1 MRHMAATDET
11 GSLRT
16 SKVSS
21 MSAAES
27 RVALKKPDFEILV
40 EKPPA
45 GLIRRYFT
53 TQRHMIGLAL
63 GGLVSHVRNRRQM
76 PGKKRQRLLFLRF
89 LAFFAR
95 LFLDRS
101 MANQSFPVQLRRR
114 LEILGPTYI
123 KLGQVLSLR
132 EDILPEPITNELKN
146 LLDRLPIVRFE
157 RYKELLEEGLGR
169 PVSAMFSW
177 IEETPVGSASIAQT
191 HKATTIEGDPV
202 ILKLVKPGIKKTLQ
216 RDSVLISMFGSLLQF
231 VIPQYQP
238 KRVLLEFADYTLRE
252 VDLRREADNAE
263 TFSANFKD
271 LPDVKFPTIYRK
283 YSAET
288 VLCMEF
294 FDGPKPDS
302 DATQDLTESER
313 DHLINMG
320 AAAIIRMLYKDG
332 FFHADLHPGNLVILN
347 RTQCGFIDLGMVGRF
362 EDGLRRTL
370 LYYYYCLVIGDAE
383 NAARYLASVAQP
395 AKGGNPDG
403 FRRAVED
410 ISRRWHRT
418 ANFAEFSLAQLIME
432 SVSLGGKYR
441 IYFPMEMVLM
451 VKALVTFEG
460 VGQLLK
466 PGFDVAEISKK
477 HITKLFLGQFN
488 PVALL
493 KESLRGAPEVVD
505 ALVKAP
511 LLVTQGLRFLEDATK
526 RQPENPLS
534 GIRGTLFSG
543 FSLMA
548 GGLILAFNLE
558 HWELSLP
565 FFLITLWLVLR
576 RTD

>member
-1 MRHMAATDET
+1 
-11 GSLRT
+11 
-16 SKVSS
+16 
-21 MSAAES
+21 MSAAEN
-27 RVALKKPDFEILV
+27 RVEAAKPDFEILV

-63 GGLVSHVRNRRQM
+63 GGLVAHVRSRRRKT
-76 PGKKRQRLLFLRF
+76 GKKKRRLLFLRF

-95 LFLDRS
+95 LFLNRALADKP
-101 MANQSFPVQLRRR
+101 FPVQLRRR

-132 EDILPEPITNELKN
+132 EDILPVSITQELKN
-146 LLDRLPIVRFE
+146 LLDRLPIVPFQ
-157 RYKELLEEGLGR
+157 RYQELLEEGLER
-169 PVSAMFSW
+169 PVGAMFAW
-177 IEETPVGSASIAQT
+177 ISEVPVGSASIAQT
-191 HKATTIEGDPV
+191 HKATTIEGDRV

-216 RDSVLISMFGSLLQF
+216 RDSVLISMFGSLLQLL
-231 VIPQYQP
+231 IPQYQP
-238 KRVLLEFADYTLRE
+238 KRVLQEFADYTLRE
-252 VDLRREADNAE
+252 VDLRLEADNAE
-263 TFSANFKD
+263 TFTANFKD
-271 LPDVKFPTIYRK
+271 LADVQFPKIYRD

-302 DATQDLTESER
+302 AATQDLSESER
-313 DHLINMG
+313 DHLIDMG
-320 AAAIIRMLYKDG
+320 SAAVIRMLYRDG
-332 FFHADLHPGNLVILN
+332 FFHADLHPGNLIILN
-347 RTQCGFIDLGMVGRF
+347 RNQCGFIDLGMVGRF
-362 EDGLRRTL
+362 EEGLRRTL
-370 LYYYYCLVIGDAE
+370 LYYYYCLVTGDAE

-395 AKGGNPDG
+395 AKGGDPDA

-418 ANFAEFSLAQLIME
+418 ANFAEFSLAQLIMK

-466 PGFDVAEISKK
+466 PGFDVAAISKK
-477 HITKLFLGQFN
+477 HITTLFMGQFN
-488 PVALL
+488 PLALL

-526 RQPENPLS
+526 RPPENPLS
-534 GIRGTLFSG
+534 GIRGTLFAG

-558 HWELSLP
+558 HWTLSLP
-565 FFLITLWLVLR
+565 FFLIALWLVLR
-576 RTD
+576 RSD